1 MAFRLSIFAAALALA
16 ASGVAR
22 ADKAPFDLVGPSL
35 DITVSRGAAA
45 LPISAVPDLAPGDK
59 LHIKAELPPRQG
71 AHYLLVTAFLR
82 GATDPPPK
90 NWFFVAR
97 TWEKGGKGL
106 ELTVPAGAQQALV
119 FLAPQTGGDF
129 STLLG
134 TVRSRPG
141 AFVRAA
147 QDLEQLDLDRARL
160 QAFLDSVRE
169 TDRTDPN
176 DLQAVSTRLARS
188 LGIKLDES
196 CFARTANLQASCLM
210 KDQDALVLDDGHTSS
225 LVHSLTGGDTGQLIS
240 QLGYAPL
247 AGGGLYSPYVGAVV
261 DIVRILD
268 GIRTAHY
275 QYIPAL
281 ALASGARLD
290 LHLNTPPSFADP
302 KSVLVVALPP
312 VAPTAPPPLRALD
325 PLASYCLAKKDV
337 VLPVEGAPLVF
348 ATDFAHDMTLR
359 VKARSGETLDVPL
372 HADAARGGFV
382 AEGSGIDPS
391 QFEKSVTG
399 ELHGNWGF
407 SGFDGPN
414 FRLEAA
420 GGGVWRVADDDAD
433 ALVVGRT
440 DTLHLVGGPADCV
453 ESLKLEASGADE
465 PLSFKVA
472 SAETLMVTAPL
483 ATTPPGDATVVVDSA
498 GGKPQRVSVKAY
510 AQAGR
515 LDRFVYH
522 AGDKSGVLEG
532 ARLDEVSGLTLAGA
546 HFSPGPL
553 QASGGL
559 DSLELDA
566 KDPLPAQL
574 AKPGVKL
581 AARVTLVDGRT
592 EKLETQVLTDRP
604 QIVISALTL
613 KNKPDSGVA
622 AFELGDPGEFA
633 RGAVLAFS
641 IAAPAPASFTPHD
654 TAEASTA
661 DGAWSTRLQGPDE
674 FVLADSHAAV
684 ATLDTAKA
692 FGPSAWGPVRVRIDD
707 DKGDSD
713 WQPLGTLVRLP
724 KIDGVVCSHEGS
736 ACRLEGD
743 DLFLIAAVSA
753 SSKFEDPVTVPNG
766 FPGASIEVP
775 HPHDGRLYVKLHDD
789 PAVVSVMRVRPG
801 GVAVAKRRPAS
812 GGASGTTPE
821 PAPTASGPAQPPLP
835 NPGAA
840 SDPAQSPSPNPGAMS
855 GPAQPPSSNPAA
867 ASDPPQSSSPNPGAA
882 SGAAQSSSPNP
893 GVPPGSSP

>member
-1 MAFRLSIFAAALALA
+1 MAIRLSILAAALALA
-16 ASGVAR
+16 VAGAAC

-35 DITVSRGAAA
+35 DVTVSRGATD

-90 NWFFVAR
+90 NWLFVAR

-129 STLLG
+129 STLSG
-134 TVRSRPG
+134 TVRARPG

-160 QAFLDSVRE
+160 EAFLTAVRE
-169 TDRTDPN
+169 TDKTHPG
-176 DLQAVSTRLARS
+176 DLQAVSTPLARS

-196 CFARTANLQASCLM
+196 CFAKTANLQAPCLM

-225 LVHSLTGGDTGQLIS
+225 LVQSLTAGDTGQLIS
-240 QLGYAPL
+240 QLGYAPV

-261 DIVRILD
+261 DIVRIFD
-268 GIRTAHY
+268 GMRTAHF
-275 QYIPAL
+275 QYIPAM
-281 ALASGARLD
+281 ALASGASLALR
-290 LHLNTPPSFADP
+290 LNTPPSFADP

-312 VAPTAPPPLRALD
+312 VAPMTPPPLRALD
-325 PLASYCLAKKDV
+325 PLASYCLAKKDL

-348 ATDFAHDMTLR
+348 ATDFAHDVTLR
-359 VKARSGETLDVPL
+359 VKARSGETLEIPL

-382 AEGSGIDPS
+382 AEGSGLDPS
-391 QFEKSVTG
+391 LFEKSVTG
-399 ELHGNWGF
+399 ELHGRWGF
-407 SGFDGPN
+407 SDFDGPS

-420 GGGVWRVADDDAD
+420 GGGLWRVADDDAE

-440 DTLHLVGGPADCV
+440 NTLRLVGGPADCV
-453 ESLKLEASGADE
+453 ESLHLEASGADE
-465 PLSFKVA
+465 PLTFKVA
-472 SAETLMVTAPL
+472 GADTLTVTAPL
-483 ATTPPGDATVVVDSA
+483 ATTPAGDATLLVTSA
-498 GGKPQRVSVKAY
+498 GGQPQRLAVRTY

-515 LDRFVYH
+515 LDRFAYH
-522 AGDKSGVLEG
+522 AGDTSGVLEG

-546 HFSPGPL
+546 HFAPGSL
-553 QASGGL
+553 EASGGK

-566 KDPLPAQL
+566 KDPLPAAL
-574 AKPGVKL
+574 AKVGAKL
-581 AARVTLVDGRT
+581 AARVTLADGRT
-592 EKLETQVLTDRP
+592 EKLETLVLPERP
-604 QIVISALTL
+604 QIAISARTL
-613 KNKPDSGVA
+613 KNEPDTGA
-622 AFELGDPGEFA
+622 AGFELGDPDEIA

-641 IAAPAPASFTPHD
+641 IAAPAPAAFTPHAA
-654 TAEASTA
+654 AEAATT
-661 DGAWSTRLQGPDE
+661 DGVWSTRLQGPGE
-674 FVLADSHAAV
+674 LVLADPHAAI

-692 FGPSAWGPVRVRIDD
+692 FGPSAWGPVRVRIAD

-713 WQPLGTLVRLP
+713 WLPLGTLVRLP
-724 KIDGVVCSHEGS
+724 RIDGVVCSHDS
-736 ACRLEGD
+736 ATCHLKGD

-753 SSKFEDPVTVPNG
+753 SSKFDDPVTVPDG

-789 PAVVSVMRVRPG
+789 PSVVSVMKLKSGLASASKRHTLTA
-801 GVAVAKRRPAS
+801 GVSTA
-812 GGASGTTPE
+812 PE
-821 PAPTASGPAQPPLP
+821 PPVVTPPSGP
-835 NPGAA
+835 
-840 SDPAQSPSPNPGAMS
+840 
-855 GPAQPPSSNPAA
+855 
-867 ASDPPQSSSPNPGAA
+867 
-882 SGAAQSSSPNP
+882 
-893 GVPPGSSP
+893 

>member
-1 MAFRLSIFAAALALA
+1 MAFRLSIFAAAFALA
-16 ASGVAR
+16 AAGAAS
-22 ADKAPFDLVGPSL
+22 ADKAPFDLTGPSL
-35 DITVSRGAAA
+35 DITVSRSGTV

-59 LHIKAELPPRQG
+59 LHIKAELPPGQG
-71 AHYLLVTAFLR
+71 AHYMLVTAFLR

-90 NWFFVAR
+90 NWFFAAN

-119 FLAPQTGGDF
+119 FLAPHTSGDF
-129 STLLG
+129 STLSG
-134 TVRSRPG
+134 TVRARPG

-160 QAFLDSVRE
+160 EAFLAAVRE
-169 TDRTDPN
+169 TDRTHPSE
-176 DLQAVSTRLARS
+176 LQEVSTRLARS
-188 LGIKLDES
+188 LGIKIDET
-196 CFARTANLQASCLM
+196 CFAKSANLQASCLM
-210 KDQDALVLDDGHTSS
+210 QDQDVQVLDDGHTSS
-225 LVHSLTGGDTGQLIS
+225 LVHSLTAGDTGQLIS
-240 QLGYAPL
+240 QLGYAPVI
-247 AGGGLYSPYVGAVV
+247 GGGIYSPYVGAVV

-268 GIRTAHY
+268 GIRTAHF

-281 ALASGARLD
+281 ALASGGRLD

-312 VAPTAPPPLRALD
+312 VTPTATPPLRALD
-325 PLASYCLAKKDV
+325 PSASYCLARKDL
-337 VLPVEGAPLVF
+337 VLPVQGAPLVF

-359 VKARSGETLDVPL
+359 VKARSGETLDIPL
-372 HADAARGGFV
+372 RADPARGGFV
-382 AEGSGIDPS
+382 AEGSGLDPS

-399 ELHGNWGF
+399 ELHGHWGF
-407 SGFDGPN
+407 SGFDGPT
-414 FRLEAA
+414 FHLEAA
-420 GGGVWRVADDDAD
+420 AGGVWHVADDDAD

-453 ESLKLEASGADE
+453 ESLKLEASGAEE
-465 PLSFKVA
+465 PLPFKVA
-472 SAETLMVTAPL
+472 SADTLTVTAPL
-483 ATTPPGDATVVVDSA
+483 TATPPGDATVVVGSA
-498 GGKPQRVSVKAY
+498 GGQPQRVSVKAY

-532 ARLDEVSGLTLAGA
+532 ARLDEVAGLTVAGA
-546 HFSPGPL
+546 HFSPGML
-553 QASGGL
+553 QASSGV
-559 DSLELDA
+559 DSLELNA
-566 KDPLPAQL
+566 QDPMPAQL
-574 AKPGVKL
+574 SKPGVKL

-613 KNKPDSGVA
+613 KNKPEMGVA
-622 AFELGDPGEFA
+622 TFELGDPGEFA

-641 IAAPAPASFTPHD
+641 IAAPPPGSFTPHD

-661 DGAWSTRLQGPDE
+661 DGSWSTRLQGPDE

-692 FGPSAWGPVRVRIDD
+692 FGPSAWGPVRVRIDN

-724 KIDGVVCSHEGS
+724 KIDGLACHEGS
-736 ACRLEGD
+736 TCRLKGD
-743 DLFLIAAVSA
+743 DLFLIASVSA
-753 SSKFEDPVTVPNG
+753 SPKFEDPVTVPNG

-789 PAVVSVMRVRPG
+789 PDVISIMRVKLG
-801 GVAVAKRRPAS
+801 SAGVAKRRPAS
-812 GGASGTTPE
+812 GGPSGAPE
-821 PAPTASGPAQPPLP
+821 PAPSA
-835 NPGAA
+835 
-840 SDPAQSPSPNPGAMS
+840 PSPAPSAS
-855 GPAQPPSSNPAA
+855 EPAPSAP
-867 ASDPPQSSSPNPGAA
+867 SP
-882 SGAAQSSSPNP
+882 AQSSSPSP
-893 GVPPGSSP
+893 GAPSGPSP